1 MFKLSSCL
9 QIKVRIYT
17 EKKKKKKVFWE
28 DSFLKITSM
37 TD

>member
-17 EKKKKKKVFWE
+17 EKKKKKK
-28 DSFLKITSM
+28 SFLGGQLSEDNIN
-37 TD
+37 D